1 MQVRSLVWEDA
12 LEEVTATHSS
22 ILAWRIPRQ
31 RGLVGYGPQGSLRVR
46 HDWIDLAC
54 MPNFPLFKI
63 FHLFLRIHV
72 DDLRIKM
79 NIQGLPI
86 DLCTKNLSKV
96 GYFLVLKY
104 YSSMCL
110 NSFNLGSFAKGLF
123 LRKSMTQPPYF
134 GSPSHSQNFWTLL
147 ISSVSLAKEG

>member
-1 MQVRSLVWEDA
+1 MPWRRSQQPTPVFLPGES
-12 LEEVTATHSS
+12 H
-22 ILAWRIPRQ
+22 RQ
-31 RGLVGYGPQGSLRVR
+31 RGLVGYGTQGSLRVR

-54 MPNFPLFKI
+54 MPSFPLFII

-79 NIQGLPI
+79 NIQGFPI

-104 YSSMCL
+104 YSSTCL
-110 NSFNLGSFAKGLF
+110 NSFNLVSSAKGLF
-123 LRKSMTQPPYF
+123 LRKSMTQQPYF

-147 ISSVSLAKEG
+147 INSVSLAKEG